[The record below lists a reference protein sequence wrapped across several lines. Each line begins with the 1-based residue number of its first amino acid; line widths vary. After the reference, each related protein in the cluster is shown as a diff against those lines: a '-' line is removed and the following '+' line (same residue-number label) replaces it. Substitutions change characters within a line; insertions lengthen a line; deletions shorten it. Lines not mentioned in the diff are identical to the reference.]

1 MAKTTIIC
9 DSGALISLTSVCLPD
24 VLYFFKEKFNFEFII
39 PPGVEEETV
48 GYPLGKRIKKYMYSA
63 IRIKEAINDG
73 IIKVVQTETTESNR
87 NRMLDL
93 ANNMFYARG
102 EHIKLLDLG
111 ETEMIALAKELDV
124 ENVILDERTTRMLIE
139 SPFRLKDHMEEE
151 FGVNI
156 MVNRN
161 NFNEFGKY
169 VHGLNPFRSSELVML
184 AYENGYFKRF
194 KNLEKDALEA
204 SLYSIR
210 FAGCSIRFDEI
221 AKYLRGNK

>member
-1 MAKTTIIC
+1 MAKTTVIC

-24 VLYFFKEKFNFEFII
+24 VLYFFKDKFKFEFII

-73 IIKVVQTETTESNR
+73 IVTVMKTDAIDKNR
-87 NRMLDL
+87 DKMLEL

-111 ETEMIALAKELDV
+111 ETEMIALAKDLGV
-124 ENVILDERTTRMLIE
+124 ENVVLDERTTRMLIE

-161 NFNEFGKY
+161 NFNEFSKY
-169 VHGLNPFRSSELVML
+169 VGGLNPFRSSELVML

-194 KNLEKDALEA
+194 GDLERDALEA

-221 AKYLRGNK
+221 ARYLKGK